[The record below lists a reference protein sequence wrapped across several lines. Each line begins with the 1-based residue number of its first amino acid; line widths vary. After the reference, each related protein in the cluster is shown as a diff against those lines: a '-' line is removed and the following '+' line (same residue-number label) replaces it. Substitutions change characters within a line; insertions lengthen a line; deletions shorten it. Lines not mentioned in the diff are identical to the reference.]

1 MAADQGLDQKLRRW
15 DGMVGLAHGLVI

>member
-1 MAADQGLDQKLRRW
+1 MAADQGLDKKLHRW